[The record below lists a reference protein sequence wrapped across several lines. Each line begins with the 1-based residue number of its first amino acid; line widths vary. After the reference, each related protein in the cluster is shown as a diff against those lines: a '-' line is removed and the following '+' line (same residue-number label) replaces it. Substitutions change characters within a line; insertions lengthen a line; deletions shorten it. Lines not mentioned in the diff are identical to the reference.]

1 MNVYRALA
9 FNEEMERQMEGR
21 CAVLAMF
28 LNIYLH
34 SDCELWCTCTLL
46 KVSKI
51 YIRQSAVSHALIP
64 CQPEPSDFS
73 NWALLHPLAPLRP
86 FCVLLWPRDFLFFFS
101 HVIELVRFQ
110 TRIKSSGWPF
120 HLIFLPFNFTVFI
133 SLVPLLEESRRL
145 ATWPVRNQWE
155 PLIGPTMHTHS

>member
-1 MNVYRALA
+1 MGHLRKVNVYRALA

-21 CAVLAMF
+21 CAVLVIL

-46 KVSKI
+46 KVSKV

-86 FCVLLWPRDFLFFFS
+86 FCVLLWPRDFLFCS

-110 TRIKSSGWPF
+110 TGIKSSGWP
-120 HLIFLPFNFTVFI
+120 HFI
-133 SLVPLLEESRRL
+133 SFSFLLISPCSFLLCRWKSHVALQRDPLEINES
-145 ATWPVRNQWE
+145 
-155 PLIGPTMHTHS
+155 H